1 MLQRS
6 ILHDKNP
13 RPHLLV
19 MSATPIPRSL
29 WLTTCGDL
37 DITVLDELPAGRK
50 TIQTLIESPSRRENV
65 YKFIKKQ
72 IADGRQAFFVF
83 PLIDD
88 SKSINAKSAVSEFD
102 RLGSGVFSGLSLGL
116 LHGRMTLQEK
126 EEVMESFRSG
136 KVDILVATA
145 VIEVGVDVPNA
156 SVMVIDGAD
165 RFGLSQMHQFRGRV
179 GRGDHQSYCILI
191 TESPSQDAIH
201 RMEILHRVSDGFA
214 LAEEDMKIRGT
225 GDYLGTR
232 QSGQAIFQVAN
243 MSDLDI
249 LSLAR
254 IEAQKVVEIDP
265 ELTSIE
271 NANIRQKYALQLE
284 ELAVQIN

>member
-1 MLQRS
+1 
-6 ILHDKNP
+6 
-13 RPHLLV
+13 
-19 MSATPIPRSL
+19 
-29 WLTTCGDL
+29 
-37 DITVLDELPAGRK
+37 
-50 TIQTLIESPSRRENV
+50 
-65 YKFIKKQ
+65 
-72 IADGRQAFFVF
+72 
-83 PLIDD
+83 
-88 SKSINAKSAVSEFD
+88 
-102 RLGSGVFSGLSLGL
+102 
-116 LHGRMTLQEK
+116 
-126 EEVMESFRSG
+126 MESFRSG

-232 QSGQAIFQVAN
+232 QSGLPDMRVAGLSDQELLIQARREAN
-243 MSDLDI
+243 ML
-249 LSLAR
+249 L
-254 IEAQKVVEIDP
+254 EADP
-265 ELTSIE
+265 ELDFPE
-271 NANIRQKYALQLE
+271 HMGLRDALRPYNDE
-284 ELAVQIN
+284 VVQVTDLS